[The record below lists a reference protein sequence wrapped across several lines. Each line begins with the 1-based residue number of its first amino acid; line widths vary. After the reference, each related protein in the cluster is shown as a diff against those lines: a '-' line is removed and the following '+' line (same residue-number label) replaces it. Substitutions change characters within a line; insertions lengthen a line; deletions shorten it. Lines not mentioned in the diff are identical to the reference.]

1 MKTPSIALFLA
12 LSAGYLGA
20 ATADPITDKT
30 AVMGKEAIANSDET
44 SQLESQA
51 TADKTQTHWV
61 DRKTNRNTWPVL

>member
-30 AVMGKEAIANSDET
+30 SVMGKEAIANSDET
-44 SQLESQA
+44 SQLKSQV
-51 TADKTQTHWV
+51 TQVTTDKTQTHWV
-61 DRKTNRNTWPVL
+61 ERMTNRNT

>member
-30 AVMGKEAIANSDET
+30 TVIGKEAIANSDET
-44 SQLESQA
+44 SRLESQTA
-51 TADKTQTHWV
+51 TDNTRPHLV
-61 DRKTNRNTWPVL
+61 DRNT

>member
-30 AVMGKEAIANSDET
+30 TVIGKEAIANSDET
-44 SQLESQA
+44 SRLEPQTA
-51 TADKTQTHWV
+51 TDNTRPHLV
-61 DRKTNRNTWPVL
+61 DRNT